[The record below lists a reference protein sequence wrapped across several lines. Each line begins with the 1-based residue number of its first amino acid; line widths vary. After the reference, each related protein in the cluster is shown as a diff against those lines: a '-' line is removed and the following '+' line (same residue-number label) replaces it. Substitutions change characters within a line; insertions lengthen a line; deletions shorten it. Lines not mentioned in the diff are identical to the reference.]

1 MLCCC
6 HLGICNHL
14 QRKDPIFS
22 FCTGPNKLRS
32 QSSFQASRGSLGRIH
47 LCSLTLFSLLIYFW
61 WCQIFTAVRAF
72 LELQQAGPG
81 LSVRC
86 VAFSWRCLLLLQST
100 GSRVSARSLWPLGLV
115 VLAGGIFPVQ
125 GWNLCL
131 LHWHADSLPP
141 RRQGSPDSCVLI
153 KTQQTFPGSKYFR
166 ICRRYGLSCYSGALL
181 LDCKSGQR

>member
-32 QSSFQASRGSLGRIH
+32 QSSFQASRGSLGRIP

-81 LSVRC
+81 HSVRC

-115 VLAGGIFPVQ
+115 VLWQVGSSRSRDGTCVSCTGTQILYHQDAREALI
-125 GWNLCL
+125 
-131 LHWHADSLPP
+131 HAS
-141 RRQGSPDSCVLI
+141 
-153 KTQQTFPGSKYFR
+153 
-166 ICRRYGLSCYSGALL
+166 
-181 LDCKSGQR
+181 